1 MCIHCI
7 IMIVCV
13 CAHCI
18 IKVSES
24 ECVYT
29 LYYKGV
35 CVCVHCIV
43 KVRESECVRVCVP
56 VYVCSIFYF

>member
-1 MCIHCI
+1 M
-7 IMIVCV
+7 
-13 CAHCI
+13 
-18 IKVSES
+18 
-24 ECVYT
+24 CVYT